1 MTSDYKEDLRVV
13 RSRNLLCKAFFEL
26 LEVMPYEKI
35 TVIDICNKA
44 MVHRAT
50 FYNHF
55 EDKEHLLA
63 YAIDQIQ
70 EDMFNATI
78 EKEKYATP
86 KEMYM
91 SLISKA
97 IDFVEEN
104 RQQFL
109 LIINNNSKHKI
120 MELLLDTIN
129 RSIRY
134 LTSKNQYKEDFK
146 IPYSVI
152 IDFLAGGIT
161 NLGLCWLQS
170 DKPCSKSDLLHYF
183 DILLDEQTYIKNI
196 I

>member
-1 MTSDYKEDLRVV
+1 MENTYKEDLRII
-13 RSRNLLCKAFFEL
+13 RTRTLLCKAFFDL

-55 EDKEHLLA
+55 DDKEHLLTF
-63 YAIDQIQ
+63 AIDQIQ
-70 EDMFNATI
+70 EEMFNATI
-78 EKEKYATP
+78 EKEKYNTP

-104 RQQFL
+104 RDEFM
-109 LIINNNSKHKI
+109 LIIKNNSRDKI
-120 MELLLDTIN
+120 MGLILTTLD

-134 LTSKNQYKEDFK
+134 LTSKNQYKEKFK
-146 IPYSVI
+146 LPPDI
-152 IDFLAGGIT
+152 IINFLAGGIT
-161 NLGLCWLQS
+161 NLGLSWLES
-170 DKPCSKSDLLHYF
+170 SKPYNKSELINYF
-183 DILLDEQTYIKNI
+183 DILLNEKVYTK
-196 I
+196 